1 MVNSRML
8 KAKRTLNGVSQELMA
23 SELNIHT
30 PTYSLKENNKA
41 LFNLDEINKIKELLK
56 LNGDEVLEIFFNE

>member
-1 MVNSRML
+1 MVNSRLL
-8 KAKRTLNGVSQELMA
+8 KAKRTLNGISQEVIA

-41 LFNLDEINKIKELLK
+41 LFNLEEINRIKELLK
-56 LNGDEVLEIFFNE
+56 LNGEEVLEIFFDE